1 MYSSVVSWAAWIV
14 RYLAGG
20 SEMRATSGPDD
31 LGTGHSSHRPANERI
46 SPWSPA
52 CGAGGLL
59 RALGLMKR
67 LQVLATALA
76 FVVLGS
82 GCKKLLKGRNDR
94 ATTADNGS
102 STSAGEIPKVLG
114 TTFTKKTLPIGTK
127 RTEDARSNVN
137 MIFSLLGKVNNV
149 TVTESATKN
158 EEILE
163 VTNDAISKLKVTF
176 AEDAKSTAE
185 PGKPP
190 KVKAS
195 VIAGK
200 TYVVSASNGKVT
212 VLDGKGKPP
221 PKAETALVEKRYRS
235 LGKPDQFAV
244 GMPARALRDGED
256 VPELSEAL
264 GTQVKGNDDKMTL
277 EAVKISFRNRQGDS
291 GIFDVSMT
299 IKTGET
305 GLKMTIPLKGTIAVR
320 TTDASPT
327 AMDLTGPLA
336 FEIGG
341 NERKPGI
348 TGNGVLKL
356 TSNFS
361 YR

>member
-1 MYSSVVSWAAWIV
+1 M
-14 RYLAGG
+14 
-20 SEMRATSGPDD
+20 
-31 LGTGHSSHRPANERI
+31 
-46 SPWSPA
+46 
-52 CGAGGLL
+52 L
-59 RALGLMKR
+59 RALLPMKR

-82 GCKKLLKGRNDR
+82 GCRKLLKGRNG
-94 ATTADNGS
+94 TTGAGDNGS
-102 STSAGEIPKVLG
+102 STSAGDVPEVLG
-114 TTFTKKTLPIGTK
+114 TTFTKKSLPIGTR
-127 RTEDARSNVN
+127 RTEDTKSNVN
-137 MIFSLLGKVNNV
+137 MIFALLGKVNNV

-200 TYVVSASNGKVT
+200 TYVVSAANGKIT
-212 VLDGKGKPP
+212 VLNDKNKPP
-221 PKAETALVEKRYRS
+221 PKAESTLVEKKYRS
-235 LGKPDQFAV
+235 LGKPDQFLV
-244 GMPARALRDGED
+244 GMPTRPLRDGED
-256 VPELSEAL
+256 VPELSDAL
-264 GTQVKGNDDKMTL
+264 GNQVKGNDDKMTL

-305 GLKMTIPLKGTIAVR
+305 GLKMTIPLTGTIAVR

-341 NERKPGI
+341 NDKKPGI
-348 TGNGVLKL
+348 AGNGVLKL
-356 TSNFS
+356 TSNFT
-361 YR
+361 YK